1 MLAVLALGL
10 TFGAIAAYSHFC
22 TMGALSDFFL
32 FQSTRRLRGLV
43 AATATAMAG
52 TSVLALA
59 GLPVF
64 GNGVTALPWM
74 AAVLGP
80 FAFGAGMTLSGG
92 CITRNLVRAGQGSL
106 KAALTLV
113 VTALATLA
121 TTAGVLA
128 GPAAWL
134 RSWSTGVALPPDLLV
149 PAGLIAAAAATVW
162 ILVPAKQRVRA
173 RTDILTGAALGA
185 LVPLWHLLIQTRPW
199 PVMPSFVLPNADL
212 LESIAAGGSG
222 QAGALFAAATIAGAA
237 LLGLVRRSHRF
248 EGFVDGADL
257 KRHVLGALLM
267 GAGGGLVGICS
278 FGMAVSGFAALLPV
292 AIVGTLAMAV
302 GCRQTLRVLEG
313 RGFFSR

>member
-10 TFGAIAAYSHFC
+10 AFGAIAAHRHFC
-22 TMGALSDFFL
+22 TMGALSDYFL

-52 TSVLALA
+52 TSFLALA

-64 GNGVTALPWM
+64 GDGTVTLPWL

-80 FAFGAGMTLSGG
+80 LAFGAGMTLSGG

-106 KAALTLV
+106 KAGLTLV
-113 VTALATLA
+113 VTSLATLV
-121 TTAGVLA
+121 TTAGILA

-134 RSWSTGVALPPDLLV
+134 RSWSSTVALPPDLLA
-149 PAGLIAAAAATVW
+149 PAGLLIAAAAAAW
-162 ILVPAKQRVRA
+162 ILVPAKQRIRA
-173 RTDILTGAALGA
+173 RTDIVTGAALGA
-185 LVPLWHLLIQTRPW
+185 LVPLWHVLVQTRPW

-212 LESIAAGGSG
+212 LAALAAGESG
-222 QAGALFAAATIAGAA
+222 WAGALFAAGTIGGAA
-237 LLGLVRRSHRF
+237 LMGLVRRSHRF

-267 GAGGGLVGICS
+267 GAGGGLIGICS

-292 AIVGTLAMAV
+292 AIVGTLAMAA

-313 RGFFSR
+313 RGLFSR